1 VKNTPAWLKNTATFG
16 CWPGSGRT
24 ITEAQRGKCK
34 DVPLLMNVQHEK
46 AVREAHRMGARALSY
61 LSFYDTFVHTDGFE
75 GETERVPWDPK
86 YPQILL
92 LDKENRFVNTPMDGS
107 WRMWRYLAC
116 NNTKEYTDRALA
128 MVHEKM
134 RWGADGIFVD
144 NADHR
149 EPCYG
154 HGVPVGYSTQY
165 RMVCTAMPAGGEES
179 GERLSETN
187 PHHGRQRSVQVWDPA
202 MKVLPR
208 HRHLY
213 PDHDH
218 DYAFVKLLEK
228 VRKVIRSYGRD
239 KVMLVNGATF
249 AEHADGGMIESF
261 IFSWAWKGR
270 FHTWPQ
276 IKQGAKRWEPYL
288 RSGGTIQALT
298 YLGRTDQSVDQDAV
312 YAYAAAQLC
321 GYMWSDYQTG
331 QGPLC
336 RQLRSLN
343 LGRAL
348 TPMLGGNEGV
358 NYRMFERGI
367 AAVNDSPRA
376 RSLNVQLPRGQKE
389 KAFHDLYGKYR
400 VEAANGRIK
409 PTVPALAGAVFCTLS
424 S

>member
-1 VKNTPAWLKNTATFG
+1 MKNTPIWLKNTATFG
-16 CWPGSGRT
+16 CWPGSGST
-24 ITEAQRGKCK
+24 MTATQRRECTK
-34 DVPLLMNVQHEK
+34 VPLLINAQYKE
-46 AVREAHRMGARALSY
+46 AVREAHRMGSRALSY

-75 GETERVPWDPK
+75 DETERVTWDPK
-86 YPQILL
+86 RPQILL
-92 LDKENRFVNTPMDGS
+92 LDKQHRFVNTPMDGT
-107 WRMWRYLAC
+107 WRMWRYLVC
-116 NNTKEYTDRALA
+116 DNTKEYTDMALA

-154 HGVPVGYSTQY
+154 HGVLVGYSPRY
-165 RMVCTAMPAGGEES
+165 RMVCTAMPGVGEQS
-179 GERLSETN
+179 SRRTAETN
-187 PHHGRQRSVQVWDPA
+187 PHHGLKRSKKVSDPILRE
-202 MKVLPR
+202 LPR

-276 IKQGAKRWEPYL
+276 IKQGAKRWAPYL
-288 RSGGTIQALT
+288 QSGGTIQALT
-298 YLGRTDQSVDQDAV
+298 FLGRTEKSVDQDAI

-331 QGPLC
+331 KGPLC
-336 RQLRSLN
+336 HELRSLN
-343 LGRAL
+343 LGKAL
-348 TPMLGGNEGV
+348 TPMLDNKTV
-358 NYRMFERGI
+358 NYRVFEKGI
-367 AAVNDSPRA
+367 AAVNDTPHSHT
-376 RSLNVQLPRGQKE
+376 LTIELPRSPKE
-389 KAFHDLYGKYR
+389 NTFYDLYEKKR
-400 VEAANGRIK
+400 IDAENGRIK
-409 PTVPALAGAVFCTLS
+409 LTIPALAGGVFCNSLS
-424 S
+424 